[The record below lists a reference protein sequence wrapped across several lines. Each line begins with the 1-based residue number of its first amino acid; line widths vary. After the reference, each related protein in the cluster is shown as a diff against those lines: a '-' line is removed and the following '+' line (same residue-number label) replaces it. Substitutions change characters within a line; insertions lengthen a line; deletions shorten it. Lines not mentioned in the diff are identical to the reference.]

1 MDEKVLKDQMEL
13 KIENIFNDINLQT
26 KIIQL
31 ILDPENTSFR
41 EQIWDIIKLDFFE
54 SQHHKFI
61 LKYLIHYI
69 NRFNEIP
76 KQDTLKII
84 LSSHLKN
91 QDEKE
96 QIFELV
102 DYIFNNTTVYDKE
115 YITEITLNFFRKQ
128 SFKKSLI
135 KAAENFESGEFV
147 DIASSINEAIK
158 KFEPKSK
165 GHDYIKDV
173 KLRMVEKVRK
183 VVPCMPGL
191 NEEIGGG
198 LANGELGIILAPTGG
213 GKSMLLVA
221 FAAEA
226 FKCGK
231 KVLYITLELEDV
243 AVGKRFDAYLNN
255 VPLSY
260 IREYEEIVT
269 ETTRIYEAKGSKLI
283 IEPYLSSKPTINT
296 IKNKILSLKRESDF
310 KPDVVFV
317 DYADL
322 MKPSVHYSE
331 KRHSLTDIYEN
342 LRNLAN
348 ELELPIW
355 TASQVNRG
363 GYDTESFS
371 LSNIAED
378 MGKANTADLILG
390 IVRGKK
396 EKQNKVAK
404 LMVMKNRNGKDGYDL
419 DMKFDTIRV
428 QMEITSGTIKEP
440 ILNGLSMEKNLTK

>member
-135 KAAENFESGEFV
+135 KV
-147 DIASSINEAIK
+147 
-158 KFEPKSK
+158 
-165 GHDYIKDV
+165 
-173 KLRMVEKVRK
+173 
-183 VVPCMPGL
+183 
-191 NEEIGGG
+191 
-198 LANGELGIILAPTGG
+198 IIH
-213 GKSMLLVA
+213 
-221 FAAEA
+221 
-226 FKCGK
+226 
-231 KVLYITLELEDV
+231 VLPLE
-243 AVGKRFDAYLNN
+243 
-255 VPLSY
+255 
-260 IREYEEIVT
+260 
-269 ETTRIYEAKGSKLI
+269 
-283 IEPYLSSKPTINT
+283 
-296 IKNKILSLKRESDF
+296 
-310 KPDVVFV
+310 
-317 DYADL
+317 
-322 MKPSVHYSE
+322 
-331 KRHSLTDIYEN
+331 
-342 LRNLAN
+342 
-348 ELELPIW
+348 
-355 TASQVNRG
+355 Q
-363 GYDTESFS
+363 
-371 LSNIAED
+371 
-378 MGKANTADLILG
+378 
-390 IVRGKK
+390 
-396 EKQNKVAK
+396 
-404 LMVMKNRNGKDGYDL
+404 
-419 DMKFDTIRV
+419 
-428 QMEITSGTIKEP
+428 
-440 ILNGLSMEKNLTK
+440 